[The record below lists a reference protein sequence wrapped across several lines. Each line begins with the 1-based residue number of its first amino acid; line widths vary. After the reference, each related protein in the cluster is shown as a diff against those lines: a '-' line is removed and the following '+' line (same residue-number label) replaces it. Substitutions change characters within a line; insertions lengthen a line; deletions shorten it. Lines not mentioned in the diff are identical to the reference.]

1 VFFETLGLCI
11 TPKTHYRGGSKSKVG
26 RTMDIELET
35 WIDGVMEKQQY
46 RNGIFSSGG
55 VIHWLRKM
63 TFGSK

>member
-1 VFFETLGLCI
+1 
-11 TPKTHYRGGSKSKVG
+11 
-26 RTMDIELET
+26 MDRELET

-46 RNGIFSSGG
+46 RNGIFSSSR

>member
-1 VFFETLGLCI
+1 
-11 TPKTHYRGGSKSKVG
+11 
-26 RTMDIELET
+26 MDSELET

-55 VIHWLRKM
+55 FIHRLRKM

>member
-1 VFFETLGLCI
+1 
-11 TPKTHYRGGSKSKVG
+11 
-26 RTMDIELET
+26 MDLELET